1 MITESSIEI
10 EASPDVVW
18 RVFADVERWP
28 DWTASVRRV
37 TPLDGPDLTVGHR
50 FEILQPRFP
59 RLVWAVTEV
68 DPGRGWTWRQRS
80 PGATSLAVHEV
91 LPLDGGRRTLV
102 RQRIDQRG
110 PGGVLVGILA
120 RGLTR
125 RYLAMEAEGLKRA
138 SEAAAAADPG
148 PDPDPAPTP
157 TVTPAPAP
165 AAEHDGASA

>member
-10 EASPDVVW
+10 DAAPEVVW
-18 RVFADVERWP
+18 PVFADVEQWP
-28 DWTASVRRV
+28 SWTASVRRV
-37 TPLDGPDLTVGHR
+37 TPLDGAELAVGRR

-59 RLVWAVTEV
+59 RLVWTVTEL

-80 PGATSLAVHEV
+80 PGATTLAVHEV

-110 PGGVLVGILA
+110 PGGVLVGLLT

-125 RYLAMEAEGLKRA
+125 RYLTMEADGLKRA
-138 SEAAAAADPG
+138 SEAQ
-148 PDPDPAPTP
+148 TRR
-157 TVTPAPAP
+157 T
-165 AAEHDGASA
+165 ASR

>member
-10 EASPDVVW
+10 EASPEVVW

-28 DWTASVRRV
+28 AWTASVRRV
-37 TPLDGPDLTVGHR
+37 TPLDGADPAVGRR
-50 FEILQPRFP
+50 FEIRQPRFP
-59 RLVWAVTEV
+59 RLVWTVTEL

-80 PGATSLAVHEV
+80 PGATTLAVHEV

-110 PGGVLVGILA
+110 PAGVLVGLLS

-125 RYLAMEAEGLKRA
+125 RYLTMEAEGLKQA
-138 SEAAAAADPG
+138 SETAA
-148 PDPDPAPTP
+148 TP
-157 TVTPAPAP
+157 TRL
-165 AAEHDGASA
+165 EL

>member
-10 EASPDVVW
+10 GASPEVVW

-28 DWTASVRRV
+28 SWTASVRRV
-37 TPLDGPDLTVGHR
+37 TPLDGPDLAVGRR

-59 RLVWAVTEV
+59 RLVWTVTEL

-80 PGATSLAVHEV
+80 PGATTEAFHE
-91 LPLDGGRRTLV
+91 LEPLDGGRRTLV

-110 PGGVLVGILA
+110 PGGVLVGFLT

-125 RYLAMEAEGLKRA
+125 HYLALEGEGLKRA
-138 SEAAAAADPG
+138 SEAAATAASG
-148 PDPDPAPTP
+148 PD
-157 TVTPAPAP
+157 PAPAP
-165 AAEHDGASA
+165 APEHDGTPA